1 MTEYFYND
9 TLPCFGET
17 RIIVE
22 RLKLDFIGHPPFV
35 FKPGMPFEGHLSVK
49 FEDQV
54 QTVILKYIM
63 GKAEK

>member
-1 MTEYFYND
+1 MTEFFYND
-9 TLPCFGET
+9 TFPCFGET
-17 RIIVE
+17 RIIIE

-54 QTVILKYIM
+54 LTVTLVGI
-63 GKAEK
+63 